1 MRDII
6 TDINQIF
13 FLKLVSSFP
22 ILIYALI
29 VQKVKFFNLGKIDL
43 SKLVSQFLE
52 GVRIGFAFATN
63 QINKNIGI
71 LLIASI
77 IGMSAVANFKMSI
90 LLAFPMTIPSY
101 LMASILI
108 KSIKNVSENG
118 RQQKYLANCKRIQ
131 ILNIIIFIPNLFL
144 VLIFNKFLPILTTNE
159 NYEINTIIAAAE
171 VITLFVN
178 NAFGPTNLLLH
189 LQNQS
194 MRVVKITIIGIALN
208 LILSL
213 LLISQFGLIGVIY
226 GAFISTTVMQMIGR
240 RANNEINVVK
250 NGSIERIFDR

>member
-1 MRDII
+1 MYSGYFRGVGKTIFGAALLTTPGIVLCITVIVMRDFI

-52 GVRIGFAFATN
+52 GVRIGFASATN

-101 LMASILI
+101 LMTSILI

-118 RQQKYLANCKRIQ
+118 RQQKC
-131 ILNIIIFIPNLFL
+131 
-144 VLIFNKFLPILTTNE
+144 
-159 NYEINTIIAAAE
+159 
-171 VITLFVN
+171 
-178 NAFGPTNLLLH
+178 
-189 LQNQS
+189 
-194 MRVVKITIIGIALN
+194 
-208 LILSL
+208 
-213 LLISQFGLIGVIY
+213 
-226 GAFISTTVMQMIGR
+226 
-240 RANNEINVVK
+240 
-250 NGSIERIFDR
+250 